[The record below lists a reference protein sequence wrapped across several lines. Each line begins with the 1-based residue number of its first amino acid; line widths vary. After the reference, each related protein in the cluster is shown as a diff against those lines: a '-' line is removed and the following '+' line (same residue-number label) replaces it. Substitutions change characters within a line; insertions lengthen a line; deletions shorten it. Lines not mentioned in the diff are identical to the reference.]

1 MTAMNHLEF
10 VILERS
16 EGIQCSLCQ
25 RIKNMDVENL
35 LKGLNS
41 DQRAAVLHDHEKNGQ
56 LLILA
61 GAGSGKT
68 SVLTKRIQYRIMSG
82 VEPEKILA
90 LTFTAKAAAEMR
102 ERVQK
107 LFPDAGVR
115 LCTFHSLALFI
126 LKSKV
131 PVRQDVESRSRPRS
145 EHCGH
150 ISNKLQVSTKNESGM
165 TAVVESCPAYELVG
179 FKKMPVPTDS
189 ADKSFMQE
197 LAKVG
202 GRKFRF
208 SREELFSDAHPA
220 KLLKRLEPLRE
231 RVLESGQVVFEDL
244 IYQAIHLL
252 ENHED
257 ARTFFQKQWTE
268 ILVDEYQDIN
278 PSQYRL
284 VKALLGERRS
294 LFVVGDDDQAIYGFR
309 GADIGN
315 INRFRDDFK
324 ESSLI
329 RLEWNYRSVANILH
343 FSNRIFENKP
353 IHLRKVLR
361 AGNMNGSGGSP
372 IFKENREPEIWV
384 SEDPVEEMQKIIES
398 IKLLRES
405 YDLKWKNFAILVRY
419 NRQRLY
425 YEEALRD
432 AHLPIAGT
440 VVSESG
446 GAEGEGE
453 VLEDGIHVETVHAS
467 KGLQYAVVYY
477 AGMSEGLT
485 PGTCTGNRKQ
495 RQKQLDEE
503 RRLFYVGVT
512 RAESFLVLL
521 YCKRRYWKGRLAKL
535 KRSRFLPKETSKTE
549 MNMPVILFR
558 IFATARILLF
568 MLVHIIKIAFV
579 YVFHRKDLDS
589 WIEEKV
595 QKFSRFCM
603 QAIRVDL
610 TIEDQA
616 QLAKVDWTR
625 PVFVMGNHRSY
636 LDIPLAFLA
645 LQRVVGFI
653 AKTQLQRI
661 PILNFWMHKLGC
673 VFIDRE
679 KGGGAAIIQKAVQ
692 SGKMP
697 KLFIFPEGTRSKREG
712 MVAFKSGCFRL
723 AVEANAI
730 ILPIVTKG
738 SDEAWEHR
746 KDCKHRPVN
755 VKILEPIDTVEFK
768 KTHGGDAMDPRHEL
782 LPYVRGKME
791 EAYDRR
797 L

>member
-1 MTAMNHLEF
+1 
-10 VILERS
+10 
-16 EGIQCSLCQ
+16 
-25 RIKNMDVENL
+25 MDVENL
-35 LKGLNS
+35 LAGLNS

-68 SVLTKRIQYRIMSG
+68 SVLTKRIQYRILCG
-82 VEPEKILA
+82 VQPEKILA

-107 LFPDAGVR
+107 LFPNAGVR
-115 LCTFHSLALFI
+115 LCTFHSLALFM

-131 PVRQDVESRSRPRS
+131 PAKFTEQVRS
-145 EHCGH
+145 E
-150 ISNKLQVSTKNESGM
+150 LF
-165 TAVVESCPAYELVG
+165 AYELVG
-179 FKKMPVPTDS
+179 FKKMPVPTES

-208 SREELFSDAHPA
+208 SREELFSDAHPP
-220 KLLKRLEPLRE
+220 KLIKKLQPLRE
-231 RVLESGQVVFEDL
+231 RVLVSGQVVFEDL
-244 IYQAIHLL
+244 IYQAINLL

-257 ARTFFQKQWTE
+257 ARAFFQSQWSE

-278 PSQYRL
+278 PSQYRF
-284 VKALLGERRS
+284 VKALLGERKS

-329 RLEWNYRSVANILH
+329 RLEWNYRSVPNILH
-343 FSNRIFENKP
+343 FSNQIFQNKP

-372 IFKENREPEIWV
+372 IFKENRKPEIWV
-384 SEDPVEEMQKIIES
+384 SEDPVEEMQKIITS

-432 AHLPIAGT
+432 AMLPIAG
-440 VVSESG
+440 
-446 GAEGEGE
+446 AAGE
-453 VLEDGIHVETVHAS
+453 VTGDDMEGGIVEDGIHVETVHAS

-477 AGMSEGLT
+477 AGLSEGLT
-485 PGTCTGNRKQ
+485 PGTCTGDRKQ
-495 RQKQLDEE
+495 RKKQLDEE

-535 KRSRFLPKETSKTE
+535 KRSRFLPKENLKTE
-549 MNMPVILFR
+549 IDMPVILFR
-558 IFATARILLF
+558 IYAAARILLF
-568 MLVHIIKIAFV
+568 MLEYIVKIAFM
-579 YVFHRKDLDS
+579 YVFRRKDLDP
-589 WIEEKV
+589 WLEEKV
-595 QKFSRFCM
+595 QKFSWFCM
-603 QAIRVDL
+603 RMIRVDL

-636 LDIPLAFLA
+636 LDIPIAFLA
-645 LQRVVGFI
+645 LQRTVGFI

-673 VFIDRE
+673 VFINRE
-679 KGGGAAIIQKAVQ
+679 KGGGAEIIQKAVQ

-697 KLFIFPEGTRSKREG
+697 RLFIFPEGTRSKREG

-730 ILPIVTKG
+730 ILPIVTRG

-746 KDCKHRPVN
+746 KNCKHSPVK

-768 KTHGGDAMDPRHEL
+768 KEHGGDSMDPRHEL
-782 LPYVRGKME
+782 LPFVRGKME
-791 EAYDRR
+791 EAYGNGKS

>member
-1 MTAMNHLEF
+1 
-10 VILERS
+10 
-16 EGIQCSLCQ
+16 
-25 RIKNMDVENL
+25 MDVESL
-35 LKGLNS
+35 LVGLNS

-107 LFPDAGVR
+107 LFPNAGVR

-131 PVRQDVESRSRPRS
+131 PGALRQAQGACEVGGGDKLTEQGRS
-145 EHCGH
+145 EPDSRG
-150 ISNKLQVSTKNESGM
+150 T
-165 TAVVESCPAYELVG
+165 CPAYELVG
-179 FKKMPVPTDS
+179 FKKMPVPTES
-189 ADKSFMQE
+189 ADKTFIQE

-220 KLLKRLEPLRE
+220 KLLKKLEPLRN

-244 IYQAIHLL
+244 IYQAINLL
-252 ENHED
+252 ENHES
-257 ARTFFQKQWTE
+257 ARAYFQNQWTE

-284 VKALLGERRS
+284 VKALLGERKS

-343 FSNRIFENKP
+343 FSNR
-353 IHLRKVLR
+353 
-361 AGNMNGSGGSP
+361 
-372 IFKENREPEIWV
+372 KENREPEIWV
-384 SEDPVEEMQKIIES
+384 SEDPVEEMQKIITS

-405 YDLKWKNFAILVRY
+405 YDLQWKNFAILVRY

-432 AHLPIAGT
+432 AHLPIAGM
-440 VVSESG
+440 VVSEAG
-446 GAEGEGE
+446 EGEGE

-485 PGTCTGNRKQ
+485 PGSCLGSRKQ

-521 YCKRRYWKGRLAKL
+521 YCKRRYWKGRLTKL
-535 KRSRFLPKETSKTE
+535 KRSRFLPRENLKTE
-549 MNMPVILFR
+549 CNMPVMLFR
-558 IFATARILLF
+558 IYGAARIFAF
-568 MLVHIIKIAFV
+568 MLEYIFKIAFM
-579 YVFHRKDLDS
+579 YIFRRKDLDP
-589 WIEEKV
+589 WLEEKV
-595 QKFSRFCM
+595 QVFSRFCM
-603 QAIRVDL
+603 KVLRVDL

-645 LQRVVGFI
+645 LQRTVGFI

-679 KGGGAAIIQKAVQ
+679 KGGGAAIIQKALQ
-692 SGKMP
+692 TGKMP
-697 KLFIFPEGTRSKREG
+697 RLFVFPEGTRSKRDG

-730 ILPIVTKG
+730 ILPMVTRG
-738 SDEAWEHR
+738 SDLLWEHR
-746 KDCKHRPVN
+746 KDSKHHPVN
-755 VKILEPIDTVEFK
+755 IKILEPIDTVEFK
-768 KTHGGDAMDPRHEL
+768 KTHGGDDMDPRHEL
-782 LPYVRGKME
+782 LPYVRSKME

>member
-1 MTAMNHLEF
+1 
-10 VILERS
+10 
-16 EGIQCSLCQ
+16 
-25 RIKNMDVENL
+25 MDVENL
-35 LKGLNS
+35 LAGLNS
-41 DQRAAVLHDHEKNGQ
+41 DQRAAVLHNHETDGQ

-68 SVLTKRIQYRIMSG
+68 SVLTKRIQYRILCG
-82 VEPEKILA
+82 VQPEKILA

-107 LFPDAGVR
+107 LFPNAGVR
-115 LCTFHSLALFI
+115 LCTFHSLALFM

-131 PVRQDVESRSRPRS
+131 PAKFTEQARS
-145 EHCGH
+145 E
-150 ISNKLQVSTKNESGM
+150 LF
-165 TAVVESCPAYELVG
+165 AYELVG
-179 FKKMPVPTDS
+179 FKKMPVPTES

-208 SREELFSDAHPA
+208 SREELFSDAHPP
-220 KLLKRLEPLRE
+220 KLIKKLQPLRE
-231 RVLESGQVVFEDL
+231 RVLVSGQVVFEDL
-244 IYQAIHLL
+244 IYQTINLL

-257 ARTFFQKQWTE
+257 ARAFFQSQWSE

-278 PSQYRL
+278 PSQYRF
-284 VKALLGERRS
+284 VKALLGERKS

-329 RLEWNYRSVANILH
+329 RLEWNYRSVPNILH
-343 FSNRIFENKP
+343 FSNQIFQNKP
-353 IHLRKVLR
+353 IHLRKGLR

-372 IFKENREPEIWV
+372 IFKENRKPESWV
-384 SEDPVEEMQKIIES
+384 SEDPVEEMQKIITS

-432 AHLPIAGT
+432 AMLPIAGAAGE
-440 VVSESG
+440 VAG
-446 GAEGEGE
+446 DDMEGEI
-453 VLEDGIHVETVHAS
+453 VEDGIHVETVHAS

-485 PGTCTGNRKQ
+485 PGTCMGDRKQ

-535 KRSRFLPKETSKTE
+535 KRSRFLPKENLKTE
-549 MNMPVILFR
+549 IDMPVILFR
-558 IFATARILLF
+558 IYAAARILLF
-568 MLVHIIKIAFV
+568 MLEYIVKIAFM
-579 YVFHRKDLDS
+579 YVFRRKDLDP
-589 WIEEKV
+589 WLEEKV
-595 QKFSRFCM
+595 QKFSWFCM
-603 QAIRVDL
+603 RMIRVDL

-616 QLAKVDWTR
+616 RLAKVDWTR

-636 LDIPLAFLA
+636 LDIPIAFLA
-645 LQRVVGFI
+645 LQRTVGFI

-673 VFIDRE
+673 VFINRE
-679 KGGGAAIIQKAVQ
+679 KGGGAEIIQKAVQ

-697 KLFIFPEGTRSKREG
+697 RLFIFPEGTRSKREG

-730 ILPIVTKG
+730 ILPIVTRG

-746 KDCKHRPVN
+746 KNCKHSPVN

-768 KTHGGDAMDPRHEL
+768 KEHGGDSMDPRHEL
-782 LPYVRGKME
+782 LPFVRGRME
-791 EAYDRR
+791 EAYGNGKS

>member
-1 MTAMNHLEF
+1 
-10 VILERS
+10 
-16 EGIQCSLCQ
+16 
-25 RIKNMDVENL
+25 MDVENL

-107 LFPDAGVR
+107 LFPNAGVR
-115 LCTFHSLALFI
+115 LCTFHSLALYM

-131 PVRQDVESRSRPRS
+131 PTAQSISELNMESRSRPRS

-150 ISNKLQVSTKNESGM
+150 ISNKLQVSTKNKSGM
-165 TAVVESCPAYELVG
+165 TDGTYAYELVG
-179 FKKMPVPTDS
+179 FKKMPLPTES

-220 KLLKRLEPLRE
+220 KLLKKLEPLRN

-252 ENHED
+252 ENHES
-257 ARTFFQKQWTE
+257 ARTFFQNQWTE

-284 VKALLGERRS
+284 VKALLGERKS

-405 YDLKWKNFAILVRY
+405 YDLQWKNFAILVRY

-432 AHLPIAGT
+432 ARLPIAGD
-440 VVSESG
+440 VVA
-446 GAEGEGE
+446 GAEAVGDMNGGE

-477 AGMSEGLT
+477 AGMSEGFT
-485 PGTCTGNRKQ
+485 PGSCSGNRAQ
-495 RQKQLDEE
+495 RKKQLDEE

-521 YCKRRYWKGRLAKL
+521 YCKHRYWKGRLAKF
-535 KRSRFLPKETSKTE
+535 KRSRFLPRETSKVDI
-549 MNMPVILFR
+549 NMPVMLFR
-558 IFATARILLF
+558 IYAAARIFFF
-568 MLVHIIKIAFV
+568 MLRYIVKIAFV
-579 YVFHRKDLDS
+579 YMFRRKDLDS

-595 QKFSRFCM
+595 QYFSRFCM
-603 QAIRVDL
+603 KVLRVDL

-645 LQRVVGFI
+645 LQRTVGFI

-679 KGGGAAIIQKAVQ
+679 KGGGAATIQKAVQ
-692 SGKMP
+692 SGKMLR
-697 KLFIFPEGTRSKREG
+697 LFIFPEGTRSKRDG

-723 AVEANAI
+723 AVDANAI

-738 SDEAWEHR
+738 SDLLWEHR
-746 KDCKHRPVN
+746 KDSKHHPVN
-755 VKILEPIDTVEFK
+755 MKILEPIDTVEFK
-768 KTHGGDAMDPRHEL
+768 KTHGGDEMDPRHEL

>member
-1 MTAMNHLEF
+1 
-10 VILERS
+10 
-16 EGIQCSLCQ
+16 
-25 RIKNMDVENL
+25 MDVENL
-35 LKGLNS
+35 LAGLNS

-68 SVLTKRIQYRIMSG
+68 SVLTKRIQYRILCG
-82 VEPEKILA
+82 VQPEKILA

-107 LFPDAGVR
+107 LFPNAGVR
-115 LCTFHSLALFI
+115 LCTFHSLALFM
-126 LKSKV
+126 LKSRI
-131 PVRQDVESRSRPRS
+131 PQ
-145 EHCGH
+145 
-150 ISNKLQVSTKNESGM
+150 
-165 TAVVESCPAYELVG
+165 PAYELVG
-179 FKKMPVPTDS
+179 FKKMPVPTES
-189 ADKSFMQE
+189 ADKSIMQE

-208 SREELFSDAHPA
+208 SREELFSDAHPP
-220 KLLKRLEPLRE
+220 KLIKKLQPLRE
-231 RVLESGQVVFEDL
+231 RVLVSGQVVFEDL
-244 IYQAIHLL
+244 IYQAINLL
-252 ENHED
+252 ENHEE
-257 ARTFFQKQWTE
+257 ARAFFQNQWTE

-284 VKALLGERRS
+284 VKALLGERKS

-324 ESSLI
+324 DSSLI

-343 FSNRIFENKP
+343 FSNQIFQNKP
-353 IHLRKVLR
+353 VHLRKVLR
-361 AGNMNGSGGSP
+361 AGNMNGSGGSA
-372 IFKENREPEIWV
+372 IFKENRKPEVWV
-384 SEDPVEEMQKIIES
+384 SEDPVEEMQKIIIS

-432 AHLPIAGT
+432 AMLPIAG
-440 VVSESG
+440 
-446 GAEGEGE
+446 AAGE
-453 VLEDGIHVETVHAS
+453 VTGDDMEGGIVEDGIHVETVHAS

-477 AGMSEGLT
+477 AGLSEGLT
-485 PGTCTGNRKQ
+485 PGTCTGDRKQ
-495 RQKQLDEE
+495 RKKQLDEE

-535 KRSRFLPKETSKTE
+535 KRSRFLPKENLKTE
-549 MNMPVILFR
+549 IDMPVILFR
-558 IFATARILLF
+558 IYVAARILLF
-568 MLVHIIKIAFV
+568 MLEYIVKIAFM
-579 YVFHRKDLDS
+579 YIFRRKDLDP
-589 WIEEKV
+589 WLEEKV
-595 QKFSRFCM
+595 QKFSWFCM
-603 QAIRVDL
+603 RMIRVDL

-636 LDIPLAFLA
+636 LDIPIAFLA
-645 LQRVVGFI
+645 LQRTVGFI

-673 VFIDRE
+673 VFINRE
-679 KGGGAAIIQKAVQ
+679 KGGGAEIIQKAVQ

-697 KLFIFPEGTRSKREG
+697 RLFIFPEGTRSKREG

-746 KDCKHRPVN
+746 KNCKLRPVN

-768 KTHGGDAMDPRHEL
+768 KEHGGDSMDPRHEL
-782 LPYVRGKME
+782 LPFVRGKME
-791 EAYDRR
+791 EAYGNGKS

>member
-1 MTAMNHLEF
+1 
-10 VILERS
+10 
-16 EGIQCSLCQ
+16 
-25 RIKNMDVENL
+25 MDVESL
-35 LKGLNS
+35 LVGLNS
-41 DQRAAVLHDHEKNGQ
+41 DQRAAVLHDHETNGQ

-82 VEPEKILA
+82 VVPEKILA

-107 LFPDAGVR
+107 LFPNAGVR

-131 PVRQDVESRSRPRS
+131 P
-145 EHCGH
+145 
-150 ISNKLQVSTKNESGM
+150 
-165 TAVVESCPAYELVG
+165 AASCPAYELVG
-179 FKKMPVPTDS
+179 FKKMPVPTEL
-189 ADKSFMQE
+189 ADKTFMQE

-202 GRKFRF
+202 GRKLRF

-220 KLLKRLEPLRE
+220 KHLKKLEPLRK

-244 IYQAIHLL
+244 IYQAINLL
-252 ENHED
+252 ENHEE
-257 ARTFFQKQWTE
+257 ARAYFQNQWTE

-284 VKALLGERRS
+284 VKALLGDRKS

-384 SEDPVEEMQKIIES
+384 CEDPVEEMQKIITS

-405 YDLKWKNFAILVRY
+405 YDLHWKNFAILVRY

-432 AHLPIAGT
+432 ARLPIAGT
-440 VVSESG
+440 VVSEVG
-446 GAEGEGE
+446 DVEGEGE
-453 VLEDGIHVETVHAS
+453 VLENGIHVETVHAS

-485 PGTCTGNRKQ
+485 PGSCTGTRKE

-521 YCKRRYWKGRLAKL
+521 YCKRRYWKGRLTKL
-535 KRSRFLPKETSKTE
+535 RRSRFLPRENSKTE
-549 MNMPVILFR
+549 CNMPVMLFR
-558 IFATARILLF
+558 IYGAARIFAF
-568 MLVHIIKIAFV
+568 MLEYIFKIAFM
-579 YVFHRKDLDS
+579 YIFRRKDLDP
-589 WIEEKV
+589 WLEEKV
-595 QKFSRFCM
+595 QVFSRFCM
-603 QAIRVDL
+603 KVLRVDL

-645 LQRVVGFI
+645 LQRTVGFI

-679 KGGGAAIIQKAVQ
+679 KGGGAAIIQKALQ
-692 SGKMP
+692 TGKMP
-697 KLFIFPEGTRSKREG
+697 RLFVFPEGTRSKRDG

-730 ILPIVTKG
+730 ILPMVTRG
-738 SDEAWEHR
+738 SDLLWEHR
-746 KDCKHRPVN
+746 KDSKHHPVN
-755 VKILEPIDTVEFK
+755 IKILEPIDTVEFK

-782 LPYVRGKME
+782 LPYVRKMME

>member
-1 MTAMNHLEF
+1 
-10 VILERS
+10 
-16 EGIQCSLCQ
+16 
-25 RIKNMDVENL
+25 MDIENL
-35 LKGLNS
+35 LAGLNS

-68 SVLTKRIQYRIMSG
+68 SVLTKRIQYRILCG
-82 VEPEKILA
+82 VQPEKILA

-107 LFPDAGVR
+107 LFPNAGVR

-131 PVRQDVESRSRPRS
+131 PMIQTLASARVTNQGKADPGTVAGVTS
-145 EHCGH
+145 EECGAGVT
-150 ISNKLQVSTKNESGM
+150 SEERGAGVT
-165 TAVVESCPAYELVG
+165 PAYELVG
-179 FKKMPVPTDS
+179 FKKMPVPTES
-189 ADKSFMQE
+189 ADKAFLQE

-202 GRKFRF
+202 GRKTKF
-208 SREELFSDAHPA
+208 SREELFSDVYPQ
-220 KLLKRLEPLRE
+220 KLLKKLQPLRE

-244 IYQAIHLL
+244 IYQAINLL

-257 ARTFFQKQWTE
+257 ARTFFQNQWSE

-284 VKALLGERRS
+284 VKALLGERKS

-361 AGNMNGSGGSP
+361 AGNMHGSGGSP
-372 IFKENREPEIWV
+372 IFRENREPEIWE

-405 YDLKWKNFAILVRY
+405 YDLQWKNFAILVRY

-432 AHLPIAGT
+432 AHLPVAGT
-440 VVSESG
+440 EVD
-446 GAEGEGE
+446 EGEI
-453 VLEDGIHVETVHAS
+453 LENGIHVETVHAS

-477 AGMSEGLT
+477 AGMAEGLT

-495 RQKQLDEE
+495 RKKQLDEE

-521 YCKRRYWKGRLAKL
+521 YCKRRYWKGRLTKL

-589 WIEEKV
+589 WIEVKV

-768 KTHGGDAMDPRHEL
+768 KEHGGDSMDPRHDL
-782 LPYVRGKME
+782 LPYVRKMME

-797 L
+797 V

>member
-1 MTAMNHLEF
+1 
-10 VILERS
+10 
-16 EGIQCSLCQ
+16 
-25 RIKNMDVENL
+25 MDVENL
-35 LKGLNS
+35 LVGLNS
-41 DQRAAVLHDHEKNGQ
+41 DQRAAVLHNHEKNGQ

-68 SVLTKRIQYRIMSG
+68 SVLTKRIQYRILCG
-82 VEPEKILA
+82 VQPEKILA

-115 LCTFHSLALFI
+115 LCTFHSLALFM
-126 LKSKV
+126 LKSKM
-131 PVRQDVESRSRPRS
+131 PGSLRQAQGPCEISREDKFTEQGRS
-145 EHCGH
+145 ERF
-150 ISNKLQVSTKNESGM
+150 
-165 TAVVESCPAYELVG
+165 AYELVG
-179 FKKMPVPTDS
+179 FKKMPVPTES
-189 ADKSFMQE
+189 ADKAFMQE

-202 GRKFRF
+202 GRKFHF
-208 SREELFSDAHPA
+208 SREELFSDTHPSSLIK
-220 KLLKRLEPLRE
+220 KLQPLRE

-244 IYQAIHLL
+244 IYKAIDLL

-257 ARTFFQKQWTE
+257 ARAFFQNQWFE

-284 VKALLGERRS
+284 VKALLGERKS

-384 SEDPVEEMQKIIES
+384 SEDPVEEMQKIITS

-432 AHLPIAGT
+432 AMLPIAGEAGE
-440 VVSESG
+440 VSGSESG
-446 GAEGEGE
+446 GGEPI
-453 VLEDGIHVETVHAS
+453 EDGIHVETVHAS

-485 PGTCTGNRKQ
+485 PGTCTGTRKQ
-495 RQKQLDEE
+495 RKKQLDEE

-521 YCKRRYWKGRLAKL
+521 YCKRRYWKGRLSKL
-535 KRSRFLPKETSKTE
+535 KRSRFLPKENLKTE
-549 MNMPVILFR
+549 IDMPVILFR
-558 IFATARILLF
+558 IYAAARILLF
-568 MLVHIIKIAFV
+568 MLEYIVKIAFM
-579 YVFHRKDLDS
+579 YVFRRKDLDP
-589 WIEEKV
+589 WLEEKV
-595 QKFSRFCM
+595 QKFSWFCM
-603 QAIRVDL
+603 RMIRVDL

-636 LDIPLAFLA
+636 LDIPIAFLA
-645 LQRVVGFI
+645 LQRTVGFI

-673 VFIDRE
+673 VFINRE
-679 KGGGAAIIQKAVQ
+679 KGGGAEIIQKAVQ

-697 KLFIFPEGTRSKREG
+697 RLFIFPEGTRSKREG

-746 KDCKHRPVN
+746 KNCKHSPVN

-768 KTHGGDAMDPRHEL
+768 KEHGGDSMDPRHEL
-782 LPYVRGKME
+782 LPFVRGRME
-791 EAYDRR
+791 EAYGNGKS

>member
-1 MTAMNHLEF
+1 
-10 VILERS
+10 
-16 EGIQCSLCQ
+16 
-25 RIKNMDVENL
+25 MDIENL
-35 LKGLNS
+35 LAGLNS

-68 SVLTKRIQYRIMSG
+68 SVLTKRIQYRILCG
-82 VEPEKILA
+82 VQPEKILA

-131 PVRQDVESRSRPRS
+131 PMLQTLASARVTNQGKADPGTVAGVTS
-145 EHCGH
+145 EERGAG
-150 ISNKLQVSTKNESGM
+150 VT
-165 TAVVESCPAYELVG
+165 PAYELVG
-179 FKKMPVPTDS
+179 FKKMPVPTES
-189 ADKSFMQE
+189 ADKAFLQE

-202 GRKFRF
+202 GRKTKF
-208 SREELFSDAHPA
+208 SREELFSDVYPQ
-220 KLLKRLEPLRE
+220 KLLKKIQPLRE

-244 IYQAIHLL
+244 IYQAINLL

-257 ARTFFQKQWTE
+257 ARTFFQNQWFE

-284 VKALLGERRS
+284 VKALLGERKS

-361 AGNMNGSGGSP
+361 AGNMHGSGGSP
-372 IFKENREPEIWV
+372 IFRENREPEIWE

-405 YDLKWKNFAILVRY
+405 YDLQWKNFAILVRY

-425 YEEALRD
+425 YEEALCD
-432 AHLPIAGT
+432 AHLPVAGT
-440 VVSESG
+440 EVD
-446 GAEGEGE
+446 EGEI
-453 VLEDGIHVETVHAS
+453 LENGIHVETVHAS

-477 AGMSEGLT
+477 AGMAEGLT

-495 RQKQLDEE
+495 RKKQLDEE

-521 YCKRRYWKGRLAKL
+521 YCKRRYWKGRLTKL

-589 WIEEKV
+589 WIEVKV

-768 KTHGGDAMDPRHEL
+768 KEHGGDSMDPRHEL
-782 LPYVRGKME
+782 LPYVRKMME

-797 L
+797 V

>member
-1 MTAMNHLEF
+1 
-10 VILERS
+10 
-16 EGIQCSLCQ
+16 
-25 RIKNMDVENL
+25 MDVEKIL
-35 LKGLNS
+35 AGLNS
-41 DQRAAVLHDHEKNGQ
+41 DQRAAVLHDHDKNGQ

-68 SVLTKRIQYRIMSG
+68 SVLTKRIQYRILCG
-82 VEPEKILA
+82 VQPEKILA

-115 LCTFHSLALFI
+115 LCTFHSLALFM

-131 PVRQDVESRSRPRS
+131 PTSSRY
-145 EHCGH
+145 
-150 ISNKLQVSTKNESGM
+150 
-165 TAVVESCPAYELVG
+165 AYELVG
-179 FKKMPVPTDS
+179 FKKMPVPSES
-189 ADKSFMQE
+189 ADKTFLQE

-202 GRKFRF
+202 GRKNRF
-208 SREELFSDAHPA
+208 SREELFSDACSPSFMK
-220 KLLKRLEPLRE
+220 KLMPLRE
-231 RVLESGQVVFEDL
+231 QVLESGQVVFEDL
-244 IYQAIHLL
+244 IYKAIDLL
-252 ENHED
+252 ENHEE
-257 ARTFFQKQWTE
+257 ARLFFRDQWTE

-284 VKALLGERRS
+284 VKALLGERKS

-343 FSNRIFENKP
+343 FSNQIFQNKP
-353 IHLRKVLR
+353 LHLRKVLR
-361 AGNMNGSGGSP
+361 AGNMCGSGGSP
-372 IFKENREPEIWV
+372 IFKENRKPEIWV
-384 SEDPVEEMQKIIES
+384 SENPVEEMQKVIES
-398 IKLLRES
+398 IKLLREG
-405 YDLKWKNFAILVRY
+405 YDLHWKNFAILVRY

-425 YEEALRD
+425 YEEALHD
-432 AHLPIAGT
+432 AMLPIAGT
-440 VVSESG
+440 ELEDG
-446 GAEGEGE
+446 T

-477 AGMSEGLT
+477 AGLSEGLT
-485 PGTCTGNRKQ
+485 PGTCSGNRKQ
-495 RQKQLDEE
+495 RKKQLDEE

-512 RAESFLVLL
+512 RAESFLVFL

-535 KRSRFLPKETSKTE
+535 KRSRFLPVEHSRTE
-549 MNMPVILFR
+549 ISMPVILFR
-558 IFATARILLF
+558 IYATARILLF
-568 MLVHIIKIAFV
+568 MLEYIVKIAFM
-579 YVFHRKDLDS
+579 YVFRRKDLDTWLES
-589 WIEEKV
+589 KV
-595 QKFSRFCM
+595 QKFSWYCM
-603 QAIRVDL
+603 KVIRVDL

-616 QLAKVDWTR
+616 QLAKVDWSR

-636 LDIPLAFLA
+636 LDIPIAFLA
-645 LQRVVGFI
+645 LQRIVGFI

-679 KGGGAAIIQKAVQ
+679 KGGGAEIIQKAVQ

-697 KLFIFPEGTRSKREG
+697 RLFIFPEGTRSKREG

-730 ILPIVTKG
+730 ILPIVTRG

-746 KDCKHRPVN
+746 KNCKHRPVN
-755 VKILEPIDTVEFK
+755 VKILEPVDTVEFK

-782 LPYVRGKME
+782 LPYVRKMME

>member
-1 MTAMNHLEF
+1 
-10 VILERS
+10 
-16 EGIQCSLCQ
+16 
-25 RIKNMDVENL
+25 MDVENL
-35 LKGLNS
+35 LAGLNS
-41 DQRAAVLHDHEKNGQ
+41 DQRAAVLHNHETDGQ

-68 SVLTKRIQYRIMSG
+68 SVLTKRIQYRILCG
-82 VEPEKILA
+82 VQPEKILA

-107 LFPDAGVR
+107 LFPNAGVR
-115 LCTFHSLALFI
+115 LCTFHSLALFM

-131 PVRQDVESRSRPRS
+131 PAKFTEQVRS
-145 EHCGH
+145 E
-150 ISNKLQVSTKNESGM
+150 LF
-165 TAVVESCPAYELVG
+165 AYELVG
-179 FKKMPVPTDS
+179 FKKMPVPTES

-208 SREELFSDAHPA
+208 SREELFSDAHPL
-220 KLLKRLEPLRE
+220 KLIKKLQPLRE
-231 RVLESGQVVFEDL
+231 RVLVSGQVVFEDL
-244 IYQAIHLL
+244 IYQTINLL

-257 ARTFFQKQWTE
+257 ARAFFQSQWSE

-278 PSQYRL
+278 PSQYRF
-284 VKALLGERRS
+284 VKALLGERKS

-329 RLEWNYRSVANILH
+329 RLEWNYRSVPNILH
-343 FSNRIFENKP
+343 FSNQIFQNKP

-372 IFKENREPEIWV
+372 IFKENRKPEIWV
-384 SEDPVEEMQKIIES
+384 SEDPVEEMQKIITS

-432 AHLPIAGT
+432 AMLPIAGAAGE
-440 VVSESG
+440 VAG
-446 GAEGEGE
+446 DDMEGEI
-453 VLEDGIHVETVHAS
+453 VEDGIHVETVHAS

-485 PGTCTGNRKQ
+485 PGTCMGDRKQ
-495 RQKQLDEE
+495 RKKQLDEE

-535 KRSRFLPKETSKTE
+535 KRSRFLPKENLKTE
-549 MNMPVILFR
+549 IDMPVILFR
-558 IFATARILLF
+558 IYAAARILLF
-568 MLVHIIKIAFV
+568 MLEYIVKIAFM
-579 YVFHRKDLDS
+579 YIFRRKDLDP
-589 WIEEKV
+589 WLEEKV
-595 QKFSRFCM
+595 QKFSWFCM
-603 QAIRVDL
+603 RMIRVDL

-636 LDIPLAFLA
+636 LDIPIAFLA
-645 LQRVVGFI
+645 LQRTVGFI

-673 VFIDRE
+673 VFINRE
-679 KGGGAAIIQKAVQ
+679 KGGGAEIIQKAVQ

-697 KLFIFPEGTRSKREG
+697 RLFIFPEGTRSKREG

-730 ILPIVTKG
+730 ILPIVTRG

-746 KDCKHRPVN
+746 KNCKHSPVK

-768 KTHGGDAMDPRHEL
+768 KEHGGDSMDPRHEL
-782 LPYVRGKME
+782 LPFVRGRME
-791 EAYDRR
+791 EAYGNGKS